1 MATGKF
7 PEISLPPPRNN
18 PLFLQI
24 CSLMCFSWYLYQVAK
39 TTTPCPGGGI
49 GRRAGFRCQCSIRT
63 CGFKSRPGHH
73 VKSRDIVPVGVSRFS
88 AFGCPRLPKT
98 RHSQRREYCEGQATV
113 RAKIVPRLRVFNT
126 ITGTWFWLQLS
137 LVVSDTHLEL
147 LLKALE
153 VPALGLAR
161 TYSQNPPLRSRK
173 PQRIDVSRHR
183 FSSCLGSFS
192 FRVFNRIDV
201 VRHLSW

>member
-1 MATGKF
+1 
-7 PEISLPPPRNN
+7 
-18 PLFLQI
+18 
-24 CSLMCFSWYLYQVAK
+24 MC
-39 TTTPCPGGGI
+39 
-49 GRRAGFRCQCSIRT
+49 RGFESCW
-63 CGFKSRPGHH
+63 GHC

-201 VRHLSW
+201 VRHLSWWDRNDLMRHAERSLRTRHTLGHNCHESRHV

>member
-1 MATGKF
+1 MERGLSVMF
-7 PEISLPPPRNN
+7 MLVIRGLCR
-18 PLFLQI
+18 
-24 CSLMCFSWYLYQVAK
+24 
-39 TTTPCPGGGI
+39 
-49 GRRAGFRCQCSIRT
+49 GFESCW
-63 CGFKSRPGHH
+63 GHR

-153 VPALGLAR
+153 VPALSLAR
-161 TYSQNPPLRSRK
+161 AYSQSPHFGAESR
-173 PQRIDVSRHR
+173 RGSMSRDIAFR
-183 FSSCLGSFS
+183 RVWAVLASGFSTGSM
-192 FRVFNRIDV
+192 
-201 VRHLSW
+201 W

>member
-1 MATGKF
+1 MMFMLVNRG
-7 PEISLPPPRNN
+7 LCR
-18 PLFLQI
+18 
-24 CSLMCFSWYLYQVAK
+24 
-39 TTTPCPGGGI
+39 
-49 GRRAGFRCQCSIRT
+49 GFESCW
-63 CGFKSRPGHH
+63 GHR